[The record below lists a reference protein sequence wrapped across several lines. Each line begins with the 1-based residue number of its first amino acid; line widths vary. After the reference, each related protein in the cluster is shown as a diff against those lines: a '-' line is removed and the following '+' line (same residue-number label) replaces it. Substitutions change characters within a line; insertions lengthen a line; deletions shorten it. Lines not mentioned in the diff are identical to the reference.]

1 MKKRIALAAIA
12 ALAGGLLVASPAS
25 AVAPIAPFTLTAATG
40 VTGNL
45 TATTAGTQI
54 AGASNYSTIS
64 DTSTGLTFVPGTL
77 EGYLTVTGGA
87 FTATGLVGAT
97 LDAAKTTATLASE
110 TNTVNVATPVNGT
123 IVVKYIVRSW
133 SGGIASDAVV
143 QTITITVGAAPAGEA
158 FNHAAAAAWSSEPNS
173 WYDGVT
179 TVAQAN
185 TYNSA
190 GTLYSPKR
198 STNINVGNFAGWF
211 AVNQYR
217 AADTSTLSNSLA
229 QGVVFSLAGV
239 GTLMTYNTCTHVHS
253 GYSQYLV
260 QSGCSNVQV
269 AAFSDGRA
277 GTGVITVSVGG
288 VVLATRT
295 VVFYGDAVAFT
306 ATIDKAQIQAGT
318 GSAILTVTAKD
329 AAGNAVPGL
338 PYTITNETATVGP
351 RNNAGFIPG
360 TESYTV
366 TGASKFAAV
375 ITVGNGVVDTKT
387 VVANFVTAGVGS
399 IVVVADKASY
409 APGEKAT
416 FTVTAKN
423 ADGVLVGDD
432 SYSLVL
438 AGSAS
443 FYGVTASPIAFKNG
457 VSTFSAYMPVLQG
470 PVVVEVTVGG
480 KTATLTSSVVDAAA
494 VAQAA
499 AITALQTSVAALT
512 TTVASLVASMT
523 AQIKVINAT
532 MLKIQKALAALR
544 ASLKKK

>member
-12 ALAGGLLVASPAS
+12 ALAGGLLVAAPAS
-25 AVAPIAPFTLTAATG
+25 AVAPATAFSLSAATG
-40 VTGNL
+40 VTGNG
-45 TATTAGTQI
+45 TATVAGTQI
-54 AGASNYSTIS
+54 AGASNYSTVS
-64 DTSTGLTFVPGTL
+64 ETTTGLTFVPGTL
-77 EGYLTVTGGA
+77 EGYLTVTGGT
-87 FTATGLVGAT
+87 FTATGLVGAS
-97 LDAAKTTATLASE
+97 LDVAKTTATLVSE
-110 TNTVNVATPVNGT
+110 TNSVNVATPVNGT

-133 SGGIASDAVV
+133 SAGISTDTTV

-158 FNHAAAAAWSSEPNS
+158 FHHAAVGAWSANGAP
-173 WYDGVT
+173 WGGIGGT
-179 TVAQAN
+179 ATQAN
-185 TYNSA
+185 TYYADSK
-190 GTLYSPKR
+190 LYSPKR
-198 STNINVGNFAGWF
+198 DVNVNVNNFAAWF
-211 AVNQYR
+211 SIDQYR

-229 QGVVFSLAGV
+229 KPVVVSLSGV
-239 GTLMTYNTCTHVHS
+239 GTLETYNTCGGLS

-260 QSGCSNVQV
+260 ESGCSSVQV

-277 GTGVITVSVGG
+277 GTAVITVSVGG
-288 VVLATRT
+288 VVLGTKT

-306 ATIDKAQIQAGT
+306 ATIDKAQIQAG

-338 PYTITNETATVGP
+338 PYAITDETATVGSP
-351 RNNAGFIPG
+351 NNPGFIPG
-360 TESYTV
+360 TETYTV

-432 SYSLVL
+432 SYSLAL

-470 PVVVEVTVGG
+470 PVVIEVTVGG

-544 ASLKKK
+544 ASLKK

>member
-12 ALAGGLLVASPAS
+12 ALAGGLLVAAPAS
-25 AVAPIAPFTLTAATG
+25 AVAPATAFSLSAATG
-40 VTGNL
+40 VTGNG
-45 TATTAGTQI
+45 TATVAGTQI
-54 AGASNYSTIS
+54 AGASNYSTVS
-64 DTSTGLTFVPGTL
+64 ETTTGLTFVPGTL
-77 EGYLTVTGGA
+77 EGYLTVTGGT
-87 FTATGLVGAT
+87 FTATGLVGAS
-97 LDAAKTTATLASE
+97 LDVAKTTATLVSE
-110 TNTVNVATPVNGT
+110 TNSVNVATPVNGT

-133 SGGIASDAVV
+133 SAGISTDTTV

-158 FNHAAAAAWSSEPNS
+158 FNHAAATDWSSEPNS

-179 TVAQAN
+179 TVPQSN

-198 STNINVGNFAGWF
+198 DVNVNVNNFAGWF
-211 AVNQYR
+211 SVKQYR

-229 QGVVFSLAGV
+229 KGVVFSLAGV
-239 GTLMTYNTCTHVHS
+239 GTLMAWNSCTTVHS

-260 QSGCSNVQV
+260 ESGCSNVQA

-277 GTGVITVSVGG
+277 GTGVITASVGG

-306 ATIDKAQIQAGT
+306 ATIDKAQIQAG

-338 PYTITNETATVGP
+338 PYAITDETATVGSP
-351 RNNAGFIPG
+351 NNPGFIPG
-360 TESYTV
+360 TETYTV

-432 SYSLVL
+432 SYSLAL

-470 PVVVEVTVGG
+470 PVVIEVTVGG

-544 ASLKKK
+544 ASLKK